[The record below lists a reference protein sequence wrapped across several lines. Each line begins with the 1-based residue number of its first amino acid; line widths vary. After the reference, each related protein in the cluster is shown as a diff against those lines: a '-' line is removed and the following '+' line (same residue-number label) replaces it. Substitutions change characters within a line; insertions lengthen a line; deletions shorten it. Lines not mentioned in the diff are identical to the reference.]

1 MIWDDR
7 FTTIPAAPR
16 YVVEKTYGSR
26 PFSLLEGGGLRVKY
40 VANRDCPRAELQPRT
55 DPDNKIGIR
64 LPKGQVLNF
73 STAIRVNSEVQK
85 NKSVLMQWYQVMKGN
100 PPLSLEL
107 LGSEL
112 KLVRLWFEGDWPGYN
127 PNRETIWRHSI
138 ARRVWYDLDFTV
150 AFDSAPAGPGLI
162 QVSVDGELDDEIPG
176 PNCYGDDV
184 GILPKFGIYRSG
196 AKDGSVPI
204 GQVTTV
210 DFAHMRIW

>member
-16 YVVEKTYGSR
+16 YVVEATKGAR

-40 VANRDCPRAELQPRT
+40 VANRDCPRAEVQPRT
-55 DPDNKIGIR
+55 DPDNKVGVR

-107 LGSEL
+107 LGSEI
-112 KLVRLWFEGDWPGYN
+112 KLVRLWCEGPWPGYN
-127 PNRETIWRHSI
+127 PNRETIWRYSI
-138 ARRVWYDLDFTV
+138 ARRVFYELDFEVYFSSTV
-150 AFDSAPAGPGLI
+150 GKGYTR
-162 QVSVDGELDDEIPG
+162 VSVDGHETFTIPG
-176 PNCYGDDV
+176 PNCYGDAE
-184 GILPKFGIYRSG
+184 GILPKFGIYRAG

-204 GQVTTV
+204 GQVTSV

>member
-1 MIWDDR
+1 
-7 FTTIPAAPR
+7 
-16 YVVEKTYGSR
+16 V
-26 PFSLLEGGGLRVKY
+26 
-40 VANRDCPRAELQPRT
+40 QPRT
-55 DPDNKIGIR
+55 DPDNKVGIR

-112 KLVRLWFEGDWPGYN
+112 KLVRLWFEEDWPGYN

-138 ARRVWYDLDFTV
+138 ARRVWYDLDF
-150 AFDSAPAGPGLI
+150 GI
-162 QVSVDGELDDEIPG
+162 QFGTNAEARISIDVDGYTEDFISG

-184 GILPKFGIYRSG
+184 GILPKFGIYRAG